1 VIVIGSDGVSAHDL
15 NDTVVVH
22 KLAVRFSSVSV
33 VRFDVRIATDLSSD
47 VTGVGVDDGDNL
59 ARLFVDVIVDL
70 RNPWALVFVVIVVM
84 VIIMVVFIVMVI
96 SIVAL
101 NDVLNVASVWVLDR
115 DNFASLF
122 STMVVFIVMVI
133 SIVALND
140 VLNVASVW
148 VLDRDNFA
156 SLFSTMVVVISVVVV
171 SVIRGALNNLV
182 NDDSV
187 LDDVGHSADGLVI
200 MGVIG
205 DDGVL
210 AMQLNDA
217 VVVHNLAVR
226 FSSVRV
232 VRLYVVIAVDLSSD
246 VTSVRVNDG
255 NNLASLLV
263 DVRVSVW
270 VVMAGVSVQMIN
282 DFVVMVRVGGVGMLS

>member
-84 VIIMVVFIVMVI
+84 VII
-96 SIVAL
+96 
-101 NDVLNVASVWVLDR
+101 
-115 DNFASLF
+115 
-122 STMVVFIVMVI
+122 MVVFIVMVI